1 MMMTTIMM
9 LTMTLMKTRTFWD
22 QPWRSNQGVRLEDP
36 VLIFYVLTFCI
47 QWVVLVLMT
56 LSEGDELL
64 NMAVKSLT
72 VRENTLP
79 VFWNLWQ
86 CLFGEHNLSQFRT
99 RGNDTVSPPGCLMSA
114 GRKLLLVWMLFCAE
128 WKVIGGLGDILGD
141 DQLWDSRRGV
151 YEGEQVHKS
160 KIRREWL
167 LAKYFILFQI
177 VVSVYQ
183 WEDFSRHLFLEM
195 CQESRVKDERPG
207 GCCCWRNS
215 GQYWGDRFR
224 RPVDNVG

>member
-1 MMMTTIMM
+1 MLMMMTTIMM

-79 VFWNLWQ
+79 VFWNL
-86 CLFGEHNLSQFRT
+86 
-99 RGNDTVSPPGCLMSA
+99 
-114 GRKLLLVWMLFCAE
+114 
-128 WKVIGGLGDILGD
+128 
-141 DQLWDSRRGV
+141 
-151 YEGEQVHKS
+151 
-160 KIRREWL
+160 
-167 LAKYFILFQI
+167 
-177 VVSVYQ
+177 
-183 WEDFSRHLFLEM
+183 
-195 CQESRVKDERPG
+195 
-207 GCCCWRNS
+207 
-215 GQYWGDRFR
+215 
-224 RPVDNVG
+224 